1 VTATESDQTQPQLVV
16 DGDLERADESV
27 DHDAEQLGDDSGAGG
42 GARTILGRFRPT
54 DRARLRSALVVLILA
69 AALVLGSGLRVDSM
83 AHKHGLHTDEAL
95 SYVTATGHLGTFE
108 TGAGEPRGRWVPA
121 AQWQALWHPQALLDF
136 HQIARDLGEYGIHP
150 ALYFLL
156 LHAWVSVLGV
166 SFWSGPL
173 LNLFID
179 IATGAA
185 LFGLARRLFHDSL
198 PAALVALVWA
208 LSPAVRLTSSMAR
221 MYPLLALFAVLFVWL
236 LLIVSDRRGPPR
248 RRLLV
253 LALLTLA
260 TAGGMLTQY
269 QFVLIVA
276 GGALLALA
284 TLLRVDWRRCL
295 QALAAMIAGLLITVL
310 AQPGIYRQFRR
321 EQAGLHAPFSVLA
334 FFDRVAA
341 AAASIFDFF
350 GLDRAWFRRP
360 IARVVRLGGLVPGHH
375 QPSALALF
383 GLWLVVALAV
393 ALLVP
398 AFRRWLGRIDKT
410 GWIALVL
417 LAWIAG
423 TILLQN
429 LAFFS
434 QPKIMSP
441 RYLAVAWPFFAFV
454 PVLVARALTPR
465 AANAIVAGFCLVVL
479 VALSWGPMNYVSSL
493 GSLRVLASTRRAVI
507 NCPVPSALPIV
518 MWDMPRGAQVFVA
531 APDELRADPGA
542 WVGALQSGDY
552 FVRRASTEPN
562 LSALSGSRLT
572 LILASPPRD
581 KISVYEVR

>member
-1 VTATESDQTQPQLVV
+1 M
-16 DGDLERADESV
+16 
-27 DHDAEQLGDDSGAGG
+27 
-42 GARTILGRFRPT
+42 F
-54 DRARLRSALVVLILA
+54 ILA
-69 AALVLGSGLRVDSM
+69 VALVLGSGLRVDSM
-83 AHKHGLHTDEAL
+83 VHKHGLHTDEAL
-95 SYVTATGHLGTFE
+95 SYVVATGHLRAFE

-136 HQIARDLGEYGIHP
+136 RQIARDLGEYGIHP

-179 IATGAA
+179 VATGAA

-208 LSPAVRLTSSMAR
+208 VSPAVRLTSSMAR

-236 LLIVSDRRGPPR
+236 VLIVSDRRDPPR

-253 LALLTLA
+253 LVLLTLA

-269 QFVLIVA
+269 QFALIV
-276 GGALLALA
+276 GGGVLLVVA
-284 TLLRVDWRRCL
+284 TLLRLDRRRCL
-295 QALAAMIAGLLITVL
+295 QALAAMIAGLIVTVL

-321 EQAGLHAPFSVLA
+321 EQAGPHATFSALA
-334 FFDRVAA
+334 FLDKVDA

-360 IARVVRLGGLVPGHH
+360 ITRAVRLGGLVPGH
-375 QPSALALF
+375 QRPSALALF
-383 GLWLVVALAV
+383 GFWLVVALAV

-398 AFRRWLGRIDKT
+398 AFRRWLGRIDRT

-417 LAWIAG
+417 VAWIAG

-429 LAFFS
+429 LTFLS
-434 QPKIMSP
+434 QPARLSP

-479 VALSWGPMNYVSSL
+479 VALAWGPMNYVSSL

-507 NCPVPSALPIV
+507 DCPIPGALPIV
-518 MWDMPRGAQVFVA
+518 MWDVPRGAQVFVA
-531 APDELRADPGA
+531 SPDELKADPGA
-542 WVGALQSGDY
+542 WVGALRPGDY
-552 FVRRASTEPN
+552 VVRRLSKVRNP
-562 LSALSGSRLT
+562 SALPGPRHT
-572 LILASPPRD
+572 LFLAAPPHNN
-581 KISVYEVR
+581 ISVYEVR